1 MGVVCYA
8 ILKVLLTLDI
18 SWEKPR
24 AAVQPVP
31 VLTFP
36 PPLCVAEGQ
45 DWGAWIILFNPR
57 L

>member
-8 ILKVLLTLDI
+8 ILEVLLTLDR

-24 AAVQPVP
+24 AAVKPVP
-31 VLTFP
+31 VLTFFS
-36 PPLCVAEGQ
+36 PLWVAEGQ